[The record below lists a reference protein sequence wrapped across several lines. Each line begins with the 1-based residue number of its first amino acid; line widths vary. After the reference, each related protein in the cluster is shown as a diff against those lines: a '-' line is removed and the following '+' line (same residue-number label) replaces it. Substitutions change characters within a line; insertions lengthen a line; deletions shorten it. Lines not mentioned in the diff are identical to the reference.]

1 MCNRYAN
8 EPDIQATLSTWQE
21 YIGWSLQPVAST
33 SSLQSLKPDIWPRRD
48 AIIIRREGKEN
59 LLDVMPWG
67 IPLTL
72 AGKRPGSTITKHVTN
87 VRNLTSPFWRGTLVQ
102 PQQRCL
108 VPFSRF
114 AEPIAGAGRR
124 DAWFALRDAPVAAF
138 AGIWRQ
144 VDQVRHFA
152 FLTCEPNPLV
162 AAVHPK
168 AMPVILAPAD
178 YGAWLDGAEPQALAQ
193 PFPSQLM
200 LSQPD

>member
-8 EPDIQATLSTWQE
+8 DPDIQATLSSWQE
-21 YIGWSLQPVAST
+21 YIGWSLRPAASE
-33 SSLQSLKPDIWPRRD
+33 SAIQSLSLDIWPRRD
-48 AIIIRREGKEN
+48 AIIIRREGKED
-59 LLDVMPWG
+59 LLDIMPWG

-87 VRNLTSPFWRGTLVQ
+87 VRNLTSPFWRGSLAQ

-108 VPFSRF
+108 VPFNRF

-124 DAWFALRDAPVAAF
+124 EAWFSLRDAPVAAF
-138 AGIWRQ
+138 AGMWRQ

-168 AMPVILAPAD
+168 AMPVILATED
-178 YGAWLDGAEPQALAQ
+178 FGAWLDGADAHALAQ
-193 PFPSQLM
+193 PYPSQLM
-200 LSQPD
+200 LSQTD